1 MKSETG
7 VRRMRAA
14 LWARSARGY
23 VTTVGATLAALAVM
37 SVGLAPA
44 ATADDIQSQQWY
56 LDAMNAQGLWKV
68 STGKGI
74 SVAVVD
80 TGVNPETNSLKGQ
93 VLPGVDVTGTAGDE
107 TDDYVG
113 HGTSMAELIAGTGR
127 GGGLKGVAP
136 GAKIIPIRTVL
147 LGIGKKGEEQGDTS
161 AKAIR
166 AAADSDAKIISMS
179 FGDDST
185 AEGEIEAVQY
195 ARGKGKL
202 LIASV
207 GNGADKGENY
217 IGYPAKYPGVVGVS
231 AINENG
237 EVAKFSESGAYV
249 DLASPGVDVPVWCN
263 NKFKSYCSKSAG
275 TSQATAIT
283 SGAAA
288 LIWSVHP
295 KWTANQVLR
304 VMIDTAG
311 RDWPKNTPSRYLGY
325 GTIRPAQVLLK
336 GKGDP
341 GAADVDPVSNKKT
354 PGLTTGTA
362 ASPSASASASTSS
375 QAPNST
381 SGGQTSAAASTS
393 DSSGN
398 TTLWIALG
406 AAAAVVV
413 LGGGAFAVA
422 RSRRGV

>member
-1 MKSETG
+1 M
-7 VRRMRAA
+7 
-14 LWARSARGY
+14 
-23 VTTVGATLAALAVM
+23 TTVGATLGALAVM
-37 SVGLAPA
+37 SVGLAPSA
-44 ATADDIQSQQWY
+44 AADDNIQSQQWY

-80 TGVNPETNSLKGQ
+80 TGVNPDTSSLKGQ
-93 VLPGVDVTGTAGDE
+93 VLPGVDVTKAAGDE
-107 TDDYVG
+107 TDDYLG

-127 GGGLKGVAP
+127 GGGLRGVAP
-136 GAKIIPIRTVL
+136 GAEIIPIRTAL
-147 LGIGKKGEEQGDTS
+147 TGIGKKAEKQGDTLV
-161 AKAIR
+161 KAIR
-166 AAADSDAKIISMS
+166 AAADSNAKIISMS
-179 FGDDST
+179 LSGDFPVD
-185 AEGEIEAVQY
+185 GGLEAVQY
-195 ARGKGKL
+195 AQSKGKL
-202 LIASV
+202 LIAGV
-207 GNGADKGENY
+207 GNGADSGENY

-249 DLASPGVDVPVWCN
+249 DLASPGVDVPTWCD
-263 NKFKSYCSKSAG
+263 KTFKAYCPQRNG

-288 LIWSVHP
+288 LIWSAHP

-311 RDWPKNTPSRYLGY
+311 RDWPKDTPSRYLGY

-341 GAADVDPVSNKKT
+341 GAADIDPVSNKKT
-354 PGLTTGTA
+354 PGLTTGTT
-362 ASPSASASASTSS
+362 ASPSASASTSS

-398 TTLWIALG
+398 TTLWVALG
-406 AAAAVVV
+406 AAAVVVV

-422 RSRRGV
+422 RSRRGA

>member
-1 MKSETG
+1 MKSGSG

-14 LWARSARGY
+14 LWARHARRH
-23 VTTVGATLAALAVM
+23 VTTVGATLGALAVM
-37 SVGLAPA
+37 SVGPAPA
-44 ATADDIQSQQWY
+44 AAADGVQSQQWY

-80 TGVNPETNSLKGQ
+80 TGVNPNTNSLKGQ
-93 VLPGVDVTGTAGDE
+93 VLPGVDVTGSTGDE
-107 TDDYVG
+107 TDDYTG
-113 HGTSMAELIAGTGR
+113 HGTSMAELIAGTGS
-127 GGGLKGVAP
+127 GDGIKGVAP

-179 FGDDST
+179 FETFSAFDG
-185 AEGEIEAVQY
+185 GLEAVQY
-195 ARGKGKL
+195 AENKGKL
-202 LIASV
+202 LIAGV
-207 GNGADKGENY
+207 GNSADIAKNY

-237 EVAKFSESGAYV
+237 EVAKFSQDGAYV
-249 DLASPGVDVPVWCN
+249 DLASPGVDVPTWCD
-263 NKFKSYCSKSAG
+263 KTFKSYCPQSNG

-288 LIWSVHP
+288 LIWSAHP

-311 RDWPKNTPSRYLGY
+311 RDWPKSTPSRYLGY

-336 GKGDP
+336 GKGVP
-341 GAADVDPVSNKKT
+341 GAADVDPVTNKKT
-354 PGLTTGTA
+354 PGLSVG
-362 ASPSASASASTSS
+362 ASPSASASTSS
-375 QAPNST
+375 QASNST
-381 SGGQTSAAASTS
+381 SNDRTSAAGSSS

-398 TTLWIALG
+398 TTLWVALG

-413 LGGGAFAVA
+413 IGGGAFAVI

>member
-1 MKSETG
+1 
-7 VRRMRAA
+7 
-14 LWARSARGY
+14 
-23 VTTVGATLAALAVM
+23 VTTVGATLGALAVM
-37 SVGLAPA
+37 SVGLAPSVA
-44 ATADDIQSQQWY
+44 ADDIQSQQWY

-80 TGVNPETNSLKGQ
+80 TGVNPDTSSLKGQ
-93 VLPGVDVTGTAGDE
+93 VLPGVDVTEAAGDE
-107 TDDYVG
+107 TNDYEG
-113 HGTSMAELIAGTGR
+113 HGTSMAELIAGTGS

-136 GAKIIPIRTVL
+136 GAKIIPIRTAL
-147 LGIGKKGEEQGDTS
+147 TGIDKKAEKQGDTTV
-161 AKAIR
+161 KAIR

-179 FGDDST
+179 FGGDFPID
-185 AEGEIEAVQY
+185 GEPEAVQY

-207 GNGADKGENY
+207 GNGADQGENY
-217 IGYPAKYPGVVGVS
+217 IGYPAKDPGVVGVS

-249 DLASPGVDVPVWCN
+249 DLASPGVDVPTWCD
-263 NKFKSYCSKSAG
+263 KTFKAYCPQTNG

-288 LIWSVHP
+288 LIWSAHP

-341 GAADVDPVSNKKT
+341 GAADIDPVSNKKT

-362 ASPSASASASTSS
+362 ASPSASASTSS

-422 RSRRGV
+422 RSRRGA

>member
-1 MKSETG
+1 
-7 VRRMRAA
+7 MRAA
-14 LWARSARGY
+14 LWARRARRH
-23 VTTVGATLAALAVM
+23 VTTVGATLGALAVM
-37 SVGLAPA
+37 SAGPAPA
-44 ATADDIQSQQWY
+44 AAADDIQSQQWY

-80 TGVNPETNSLKGQ
+80 TGVNPDTNALKGQ
-93 VLPGVDVTGTAGDE
+93 VLPGVDVTGTTGDE
-107 TDDYVG
+107 TDDYEG
-113 HGTSMAELIAGTGR
+113 HGTSMAELIAGTGS

-147 LGIGKKGEEQGDTS
+147 SGIGKKGEKQGDTS

-179 FGDDST
+179 FGTDFPID
-185 AEGEIEAVQY
+185 GGLEAVQY
-195 ARGKGKL
+195 AQSKGKL
-202 LIASV
+202 LIAGV
-207 GNGADKGENY
+207 GNGAEDANY

-237 EVAKFSESGAYV
+237 EVAKFSENGAYV
-249 DLASPGVDVPVWCN
+249 DLASPGVDVPTWCD
-263 NKFKSYCSKSAG
+263 KTFKSYCPQSNG

-288 LIWSVHP
+288 LIWAAHP

-311 RDWPKNTPSRYLGY
+311 RDWPKSTPSRYLGY

-341 GAADVDPVSNKKT
+341 GAADVDPVTNKKT
-354 PGLTTGTA
+354 PGLSAGTG
-362 ASPSASASASTSS
+362 ASPSASASTSS
-375 QAPNST
+375 QASNST
-381 SGGQTSAAASTS
+381 SGGQTSAAGSSS

-398 TTLWIALG
+398 TTLWVALG

-413 LGGGAFAVA
+413 IGGGAFAVI

>member
-1 MKSETG
+1 
-7 VRRMRAA
+7 MRAA
-14 LWARSARGY
+14 LWARHARRH
-23 VTTVGATLAALAVM
+23 VTTVGATLGALAVM

-44 ATADDIQSQQWY
+44 AAADDIQSQQWY

-80 TGVNPETNSLKGQ
+80 TGVNPDTNSLKGQ
-93 VLPGVDVTGTAGDE
+93 VLPGVDATGTTGDE
-107 TDDYVG
+107 TDDYAG

-147 LGIGKKGEEQGDTS
+147 LGIGKKGEQKGDTS

-166 AAADSDAKIISMS
+166 AAADSDAKIINMS
-179 FGDDST
+179 FGTYSEDD
-185 AEGEIEAVQY
+185 GEREAVQY
-195 ARGKGKL
+195 AQSKGKL
-202 LIASV
+202 LIAAV
-207 GNGADKGENY
+207 GNAADIAKNY

-237 EVAKFSESGAYV
+237 EVAKFSQDGAYV
-249 DLASPGVDVPVWCN
+249 DLASPGVDVPTWCD
-263 NKFKSYCSKSAG
+263 KTFKSYCAQSNG
-275 TSQATAIT
+275 TSQAAAIT

-288 LIWSVHP
+288 LIWAAHP

-311 RDWPKNTPSRYLGY
+311 RDWPKSTPSRYLGY

-336 GKGDP
+336 GKGVP
-341 GAADVDPVSNKKT
+341 GAADVDPVTNKKT
-354 PGLTTGTA
+354 PGPSVG
-362 ASPSASASASTSS
+362 ASPSASASTSS
-375 QAPNST
+375 QASNST
-381 SGGQTSAAASTS
+381 SNGRTSAAGSSS

-398 TTLWIALG
+398 TTLWVALG

-413 LGGGAFAVA
+413 IGGGAFAVI

>member
-7 VRRMRAA
+7 VRRIRAA
-14 LWARSARGY
+14 LWARSARRH
-23 VTTVGATLAALAVM
+23 VTTVGATLGALAVM
-37 SVGLAPA
+37 SVGLAPSVA
-44 ATADDIQSQQWY
+44 ADDIQSQQWY

-80 TGVNPETNSLKGQ
+80 TGVNPDTSSLKGQ
-93 VLPGVDVTGTAGDE
+93 VLPGVDVTEAAGDE
-107 TDDYVG
+107 TNDYEG
-113 HGTSMAELIAGTGR
+113 HGTSMAELIAGTGS

-136 GAKIIPIRTVL
+136 GAKIIPIRTAL
-147 LGIGKKGEEQGDTS
+147 TGIDKKAEKQGDTTV
-161 AKAIR
+161 KAIR

-179 FGDDST
+179 FGGDFPID
-185 AEGEIEAVQY
+185 GEPEAVQY

-207 GNGADKGENY
+207 GNGADQGENY
-217 IGYPAKYPGVVGVS
+217 IGYPAKDPGVVGVS

-249 DLASPGVDVPVWCN
+249 DLASPGVDVPTWCD
-263 NKFKSYCSKSAG
+263 KTFKAYCPQTNG

-288 LIWSVHP
+288 LIWSAHP

-341 GAADVDPVSNKKT
+341 GAADIDPVSNKKT

-362 ASPSASASASTSS
+362 ASPSASASTSS

-422 RSRRGV
+422 RSRRGA

>member
-7 VRRMRAA
+7 VRRIRAA
-14 LWARSARGY
+14 LWARSARRH
-23 VTTVGATLAALAVM
+23 VTTVGATLGALAVM
-37 SVGLAPA
+37 SVGLAPSA
-44 ATADDIQSQQWY
+44 AADGIQSQQWY

-80 TGVNPETNSLKGQ
+80 TGVNPDTSSLEGQ

-136 GAKIIPIRTVL
+136 GAKIIPIRTVA

-166 AAADSDAKIISMS
+166 AAADSDAKIINMS
-179 FGDDST
+179 FGTYSEDD
-185 AEGEIEAVQY
+185 GEREAVQY
-195 ARGKGKL
+195 AQSKGKL
-202 LIASV
+202 LIAAV
-207 GNGADKGENY
+207 GNAAGIAKNY

-237 EVAKFSESGAYV
+237 EVAKFSQDGAYV
-249 DLASPGVDVPVWCN
+249 DLASPGVDVPTWCD
-263 NKFKSYCSKSAG
+263 KTLKSYCAQSNG
-275 TSQATAIT
+275 TSQAAAIT

-288 LIWSVHP
+288 LIWSAHP

-341 GAADVDPVSNKKT
+341 GAADIDPVSNKKT
-354 PGLTTGTA
+354 PGLTTGST
-362 ASPSASASASTSS
+362 ASPSASASTSS
-375 QAPNST
+375 HASNST

-398 TTLWIALG
+398 TTLWVALG
-406 AAAAVVV
+406 AAAVVVV
-413 LGGGAFAVA
+413 LGGGAFAVV
-422 RSRRGV
+422 RSRRGA